1 MTLQEQTKKTLQEIG
16 IPVTT
21 FCRRMQIS
29 TAAYYRWIHKD
40 LRLSADNESKIRKF
54 IYKLSEVF

>member
-1 MTLQEQTKKTLQEIG
+1 MTIQEQAKKTLHEVG
-16 IPVTT
+16 IPISV
-21 FCRRMQIS
+21 FCRKMQIS
-29 TAAYYRWIHKD
+29 QTAYYRWLSGD